1 MIEGDLFITVASWED
16 RFYLGAER
24 EFRASSPRSVLLYYS
39 QEYHHWSRPNIDKF
53 VSLCGKHRIGVE
65 QEHFSLKDPARAWE
79 SLRSRLMV
87 PTVARKRVTVDITTM
102 PRDIIWFVFYFLRQA
117 NCSVQ
122 YIYHR
127 PESYSLEWL
136 SRDPGRPRLVYK
148 MSGIA
153 RIGLSTTLVVM
164 TGYDVRR
171 TEQLIR
177 FYEPKRTLLGI
188 QMGEQHGNL
197 AQNVQSHREL
207 ISEAEGVSA
216 FDVNAYDA
224 DHGLGALSGRLEQED
239 VRDTNIVMSSLG
251 PKLSAVALF
260 RYQEANPH
268 VALSYAPS
276 QEYNRDYSSGISQTL
291 SGEL

>member
-16 RFYLGAER
+16 RFYSGAER
-24 EFRASSPRSVLLYYS
+24 EFIASKPRSVLLYYS
-39 QEYHHWSRPNIDKF
+39 QEYLHWSRPNIQKF
-53 VSLCGKHRIGVE
+53 VSPCDKNRISVE
-65 QEHFSLKDPARAWE
+65 QERFSLREPAKAWE
-79 SLRSRLMV
+79 SLRARLMD
-87 PTVARKRVTVDITTM
+87 PTIARKRVTVDITTM

-127 PESYSLEWL
+127 PETYSLEWL
-136 SRDPGRPRLVYK
+136 SRDPDRPRLVYK
-148 MSGIA
+148 MSGVA

-188 QMGEQHGNL
+188 QQGEQHGNQ

-207 ISEAEGVSA
+207 ISEAEGISS
-216 FDVNAYDA
+216 FDVNAYEPDR
-224 DHGLGALSGRLEQED
+224 GFSALSARLEKDD
-239 VRDTNIVMSSLG
+239 VRDTNFVMSSLG

-276 QEYNRDYSSGISQTL
+276 LEYNRHYSSGISQTL
-291 SGEL
+291 SGDL